1 MLKWHRSKHNPP
13 PIFLE
18 GLHRLQING
27 ARDRWIQFRYNGHAT
42 FYRARVRCNVAAPHL
57 LFLNVLKSFL
67 LFIIDIGPTLARLLH
82 SGQGC
87 LKSFA
92 EGGVSTSTSSSS
104 ASKSTWTPLFSSASF
119 RCLSSSEL
127 GGSCVD
133 ACCNTPV
140 VVVLLN
146 IIPNRL

>member
-87 LKSFA
+87 LKLFRHILPFFPLRSWWC
-92 EGGVSTSTSSSS
+92 STSRTLSKVVSSIVIHRGWGVNIN
-104 ASKSTWTPLFSSASF
+104 KLFISIQIH
-119 RCLSSSEL
+119 
-127 GGSCVD
+127 VD
-133 ACCNTPV
+133 TTV
-140 VVVLLN
+140 
-146 IIPNRL
+146 